1 MYSLSAVATL
11 KLKLKEK
18 GIDFD
23 KELDVLFQE
32 AFTKEILNL
41 KILSGFLSNDDLKN
55 TYQDYFNNLT
65 HTINNT
71 IDEQI

>member
-1 MYSLSAVATL
+1 MYSLSAVAIL
-11 KLKLKEK
+11 KLKIKQK

-23 KELDVLFQE
+23 EELDVIFQE

-41 KILSGFLSNDDLKN
+41 KILSGFLSNDNLSN

>member
-41 KILSGFLSNDDLKN
+41 KILLGFLSNDDLKN

-71 IDEQI
+71 IDEQV